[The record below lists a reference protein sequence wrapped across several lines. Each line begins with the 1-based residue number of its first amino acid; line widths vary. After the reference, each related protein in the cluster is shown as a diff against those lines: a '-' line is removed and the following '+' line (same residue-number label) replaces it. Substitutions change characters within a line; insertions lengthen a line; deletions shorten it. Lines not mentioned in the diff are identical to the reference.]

1 MCMMKHCCVFANKIE
16 FGAKA
21 WLGYC
26 APLQCDLAPGAMDH
40 ASMSEG
46 CMDPKTEKT
55 QKPSQISKTSL
66 SICALTAALC
76 WPSCRCQLTL
86 SVLTCGAAPVA

>member
-26 APLQCDLAPGAMDH
+26 APLQCDLAPGATDH

-46 CMDPKTEKT
+46 SRCDTACFK
-55 QKPSQISKTSL
+55 QAVSQ
-66 SICALTAALC
+66 
-76 WPSCRCQLTL
+76 RGQ
-86 SVLTCGAAPVA
+86 G